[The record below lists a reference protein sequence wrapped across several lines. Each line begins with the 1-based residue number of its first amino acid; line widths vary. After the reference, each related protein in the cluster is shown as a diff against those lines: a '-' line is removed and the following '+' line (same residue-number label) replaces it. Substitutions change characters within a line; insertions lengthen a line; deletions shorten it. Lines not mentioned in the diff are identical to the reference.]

1 MRRVVCSALLAM
13 LLGAPFTL
21 QAQVLYGSLTGNVSD
36 PAGAAI
42 PGVKVEA
49 VNLATGVVKPATT
62 DERGAYLMS
71 DLQTGTYK
79 VTLSAVSFGTVV
91 QDNVRVDGNTVRRL
105 DVQLQLAQVSQ
116 NVTVDAS
123 ALALQTESSDV
134 STQIRTS
141 QVANLPLGADRN
153 FQTLLKLVPG
163 STPPNP
169 SHSKAGNPTGS
180 IQRAANPGDAPHGR
194 RLADWPRVHP
204 FQGTRLF

>member
-105 DVQLQLAQVSQ
+105 DV
-116 NVTVDAS
+116 
-123 ALALQTESSDV
+123 
-134 STQIRTS
+134 
-141 QVANLPLGADRN
+141 
-153 FQTLLKLVPG
+153 
-163 STPPNP
+163 
-169 SHSKAGNPTGS
+169 
-180 IQRAANPGDAPHGR
+180 
-194 RLADWPRVHP
+194 
-204 FQGTRLF
+204 